1 MYFKVLF
8 MLSETDQLRSIQDIK
23 QMMEKSSRFISLSGL
38 SGVAAGICALI
49 AAWFGR
55 QEIADY
61 QQGRITTGSSA
72 TDGNYGLRTP
82 HENLEQQLLLIA
94 AITFVAAFV
103 FAFIFTWLRSRK
115 TGVPVWGFTARRVM
129 INVLIPMIAGGLF
142 IWRIKELNAYSLI
155 APACLIFYGLA
166 LVNASR
172 YTLPEIRFLGFG
184 QLILGLIN
192 LWMPGEGVYFWAAGF
207 GLLHIIYGIAMWQK
221 YERNNN

>member
-1 MYFKVLF
+1 MV
-8 MLSETDQLRSIQDIK
+8 SETDQLRSIQDIK

-38 SGVAAGICALI
+38 SGVAAGVCALI
-49 AAWFGR
+49 AAWFGC
-55 QEIADY
+55 EKIAAY
-61 QQGRITTGSSA
+61 QQGRITTDTVIRDA
-72 TDGNYGLRTP
+72 NDGLRTAYD
-82 HENLEQQLLLIA
+82 NLEQQLILIA
-94 AITFVAAFV
+94 AVTFFAAFIL
-103 FAFIFTWLRSRK
+103 AFLFTWLRSRK

-155 APACLIFYGLA
+155 APASLIFYGLA
-166 LVNASR
+166 LINASR

-192 LWMPGEGVYFWAAGF
+192 LWMPGEGLYFWAAGF
-207 GLLHIIYGIAMWQK
+207 GLLHIIYGIVMWQK